1 MSFVTVLFGSLAS
14 LSFRLLYLFR
24 VRLHKHASNQSQEGA
39 GDSIWDAHFLHAL
52 PKTVVDAHSHAKWD
66 ATLSKNEI
74 YTYTCFTR
82 KYIYTNVEIYIYIY
96 IYRFQNVLLRCP
108 TPRLHC
114 FLFSPCPSLRFLPF
128 MAFLIPSIQ
137 IRTWIS
143 TK

>member
-14 LSFRLLYLFR
+14 LSFRLLYWFR
-24 VRLHKHASNQSQEGA
+24 VRLHKDASNQSEEGA

-66 ATLSKNEI
+66 ATLSENEI

-82 KYIYTNVEIYIYIY
+82 KYIYTNVEIYIY
-96 IYRFQNVLLRCP
+96 RCQNFLLRCP

-114 FLFSPCPSLRFLPF
+114 FLFSHWPSFRFLSF
-128 MAFLIPSIQ
+128 LAFLIPSIH

-143 TK
+143 TE